1 MHFSCLP
8 LRQQL
13 ALLTLLPQS
22 TLRHQPWIKHLIILF
37 PFVLSSALYGLPMIW
52 ERYQPYYPIMD
63 FLTVLDWMKKFIL
76 SSSCFKIT
84 HQCVMPLPFP
94 FSRRRARP
102 SAQITVINPYFYHR
116 SLRNEGEPAT
126 KSASLPLFPLLLT
139 ANFACSHCC
148 KISRA

>member
-1 MHFSCLP
+1 MHFSCLS

-37 PFVLSSALYGLPMIW
+37 PLVLSSALYGLPMIW
-52 ERYQPYYPIMD
+52 ERYQSYYPIMD
-63 FLTVLDWMKKFIL
+63 FPTVLGRMKKFIL
-76 SSSCFKIT
+76 SSSCLKIT

-94 FSRRRARP
+94 RGRARQ
-102 SAQITVINPYFYHR
+102 SAQITVINSYFYHR

-148 KISRA
+148 KMSLA